1 MAGNTGNL
9 KLHKDWITW
18 SREIKEYLLTIIG
31 QDRVLL
37 SYVIRESAAPDYAIE
52 LQPNYNFEKLST
64 NCVLLTGFNY
74 KTYDREVHQ
83 LIHGFVQGETT
94 DTWIKPKERKQYV

>member
-37 SYVIRESAAPDYAIE
+37 SYVIRESAAPDYAI
-52 LQPNYNFEKLST
+52 
-64 NCVLLTGFNY
+64 
-74 KTYDREVHQ
+74 
-83 LIHGFVQGETT
+83 
-94 DTWIKPKERKQYV
+94 